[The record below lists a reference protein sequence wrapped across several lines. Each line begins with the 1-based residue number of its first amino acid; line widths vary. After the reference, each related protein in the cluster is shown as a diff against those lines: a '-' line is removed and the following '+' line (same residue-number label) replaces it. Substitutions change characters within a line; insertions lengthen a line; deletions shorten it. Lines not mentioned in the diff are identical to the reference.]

1 MNRAATPYAP
11 RRRRKGK
18 EGQCGATCPF
28 RVPLRFDGKEGLLL
42 PDQMRSL
49 DRRRLVKRL
58 GAVEAETLAATLA
71 VLRELFA
78 E

>member
-1 MNRAATPYAP
+1 MNCAATPT
-11 RRRRKGK
+11 RRGAGGRGRRGNA
-18 EGQCGATCPF
+18 GRPAPF

-49 DRRRLVKRL
+49 DRRLVKRL